1 MARKMTGPKGFPTE
15 ITRADDRISLRVPL
29 GSNDELVGWLSLDF
43 ARNDP
48 LAISLTVRSPSHAA
62 VLERTMLRSDL
73 RTALR
78 TGLRYASLLVEPA
91 ASKGFTSFQF
101 EETHIIVTAVVPS
114 DILGRF
120 LGETDEMVPPGQ
132 AETEA
137 LSMALGDLEQ
147 DLNA

>member
-1 MARKMTGPKGFPTE
+1 MRKITGPKGYPTE
-15 ITRADDRISLRVPL
+15 ITRADDSISLRVPL

-48 LAISLTVRSPSHAA
+48 LAISLMVRSPSRAT
-62 VLERTMLRSDL
+62 VLERTILRSDL
-73 RTALR
+73 RSAMR
-78 TGLRYASLLVEPA
+78 SSVRYAALLVEPA
-91 ASKGFTSFQF
+91 PTKGFTSFQF

-114 DILGRF
+114 DILDRF

-137 LSMALGDLEQ
+137 LSAALADIELDQ
-147 DLNA
+147 NA